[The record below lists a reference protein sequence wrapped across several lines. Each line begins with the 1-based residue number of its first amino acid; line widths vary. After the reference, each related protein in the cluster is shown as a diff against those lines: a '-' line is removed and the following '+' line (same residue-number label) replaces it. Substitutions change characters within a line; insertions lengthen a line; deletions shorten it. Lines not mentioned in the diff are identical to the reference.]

1 MSKGE
6 MDDLIQ
12 DFLLEAAEIV
22 EQLDQD
28 LVELEQRKNDLD
40 LLNKIFRAAHTLKGS
55 SSFLGFDKMINVT
68 HHAEEILNKLR
79 KGEMGVGPEIMDI
92 LLEFVDVIK
101 KILDDIK
108 NNRDTANIESV
119 VKKLK
124 LANEGKVTALSQ
136 PDSSDENKPLAS
148 PNVRDDNNG
157 ANIKK
162 AAKAV
167 EQTIRVDVSRLD
179 SLMNLVGELVLSRNR
194 IAQISS
200 ELERKFEG
208 EYLIEQ
214 LLETTSQIGLITTEL
229 QLAVMKTRM
238 VPIGKVFNKF
248 PRMIRDLAR
257 DLKKDI
263 ELIITGEDTE
273 LDKSVVE
280 EIGDPLVHMIRNAVD
295 HGIEMPD
302 VRVKKGKPAKGK
314 IYLKAYHEGNHI
326 VIEISD
332 DGQGMDPEK
341 IKNKALERKVI
352 TPDEAK
358 TMSKDEA
365 LGLIFKPGFSTAEKV
380 TDVSGRGVGMDVVRT
395 NVEKLNGIIMI
406 DSEIGKGSVFKL
418 KLPLTL
424 AIIQALLVEVSGEV
438 FAIPLV
444 SVIETVRINER
455 EIHNLEGREVL
466 KLRDSVLSLVR
477 LDEVFGLEGSF
488 SNDIYVV
495 VVALAEKRI
504 GLVVDR
510 LVGQEEIV
518 IKSLGDYLSGNM
530 GIAGATIMG
539 DGKVRLILDVS
550 GVMEMATKMPKRSR
564 KSRDIKNAV
573 TSPGNAHS
581 INALIVD
588 DSATDRKIMKR
599 LLSSSGWINCIE
611 VTNPHDAIAAVQS
624 LNIDL
629 VITDVMMPDIDGFEL
644 ARMLRERGFEKPVIA
659 VSVRGEASAGQ
670 KAKISGVSAFMT
682 KPINLQEMLNK
693 IDELVGTHK
702 N

>member
-1 MSKGE
+1 MSHGE

-12 DFLLEAAEIV
+12 DFILESSEII

-28 LVELEQRKNDLD
+28 LVELEHRKNDLD
-40 LLNKIFRAAHTLKGS
+40 LLNKIFRAAHTIKGS
-55 SSFLGFDKMINVT
+55 SSFLGFDKLSTVT

-79 KGEMGVGPEIMDI
+79 KGEMIVVPEIMDI

-108 NNRDTANIESV
+108 NGRDTVNIDQI

-124 LANEGKVTALSQ
+124 LANEGKVSVSSSQ
-136 PDSSDENKPLAS
+136 PKTSDSGKQQKSEPKEDGE
-148 PNVRDDNNG
+148 G
-157 ANIKK
+157 ANLKK
-162 AAKAV
+162 ATKAI

-194 IAQISS
+194 IVQISS

-208 EYLIEQ
+208 DYLVEQ
-214 LLETTSQIGLITTEL
+214 LIETTSQIGLITTEL

-257 DLKKDI
+257 DLKKDV

-295 HGIEMPD
+295 HGIESPEE
-302 VRVKKGKPAKGK
+302 RIKKGKSAKGK
-314 IYLKAYHEGNHI
+314 VHLAAYHEGNHI
-326 VIEISD
+326 VIEITD
-332 DGQGMDPEK
+332 DGKGMDSEK
-341 IKNKALERKVI
+341 LKKKAIEKKVI
-352 TPDEAK
+352 TPEEAK
-358 TMSKDEA
+358 SMSIDECF
-365 LGLIFKPGFSTAEKV
+365 GLIFKPGFSTAEKV
-380 TDVSGRGVGMDVVRT
+380 TGVSGRGVGMDVVKT
-395 NVEKLNGIIMI
+395 NIEKLNGIISI
-406 DSEIGKGSVFKL
+406 ESEVDKGSVFKL

-444 SVIETVRINER
+444 SVIETVRINET
-455 EIHNLEGREVL
+455 EIHNFEGREVL

-477 LDEVFGLEGSF
+477 LDDVFGLEGSF
-488 SNDIYVV
+488 SQDIYVV

-504 GLVVDR
+504 GFVVDR

-518 IKSLGDYLSGNM
+518 IKSLGDYLSGNV

-550 GVMEMATKMPKRSR
+550 GIMDIASRMPKKIK
-564 KSRDIKNAV
+564 KSKSIKSS
-573 TSPGNAHS
+573 TSTNTNM
-581 INALIVD
+581 INVLVVD
-588 DSATDRKIMKR
+588 DSSTDRKIMKR

-611 VTNPHDAIAAVQS
+611 VTNPHDAITAVQ
-624 LNIDL
+624 DL
-629 VITDVMMPDIDGFEL
+629 KVDLLITDIMMPDIDGFEL
-644 ARMLRERGFEKPVIA
+644 SRILRERGFDKPIIA
-659 VSVRGEASAGQ
+659 VSGRSEAAAGQ
-670 KAKISGVSAFMT
+670 KAKISGIDAFMT

-693 IDELVGTHK
+693 IDELVGA
-702 N
+702 NR

>member
-1 MSKGE
+1 MANNE

-12 DFLLEAAEIV
+12 DFILESSEII

-28 LVELEQRKNDLD
+28 LVELEHRKNDLE
-40 LLNKIFRAAHTLKGS
+40 LLNKIFRAAHTIKGS
-55 SSFLGFDKMINVT
+55 SSFLGFDKMSTVT

-79 KGEMGVGPEIMDI
+79 KGEMVVGPEIMDI

-101 KILDDIK
+101 KVLDDIRNGK
-108 NNRDTANIESV
+108 DTTAIDQI

-124 LANEGKVTALSQ
+124 LANEGKVSGLTNSQ
-136 PDSSDENKPLAS
+136 PSNKEVKSENLVQK
-148 PNVRDDNNG
+148 DDGDG

-162 AAKAV
+162 ATKAI

-208 EYLIEQ
+208 DYLVEQ

-263 ELIITGEDTE
+263 DLIITGEDTE

-295 HGIEMPD
+295 HGIESPEE
-302 VRVKKGKPAKGK
+302 RVKKGKPRKGRVE
-314 IYLKAYHEGNHI
+314 LSAYHEGNHI

-332 DGQGMDPEK
+332 DGRGMDPEK
-341 IKNKALERKVI
+341 LKQKAIEKKVI
-352 TPDEAK
+352 TPEEAK
-358 TMSKDEA
+358 GMSKEEA
-365 LGLIFKPGFSTAEKV
+365 FGLIFKPGFSTAEKV
-380 TDVSGRGVGMDVVRT
+380 TGVSGRGVGMDVVKT
-395 NVEKLNGIIMI
+395 NIEKLNGIISI
-406 DSEIGKGSVFKL
+406 ESELGKGSVFKL

-444 SVIETVRINER
+444 SVIETVRINEE
-455 EIHNLEGREVL
+455 EIHNFEGREVL

-477 LDEVFGLEGSF
+477 LDDVFGLEGTF
-488 SNDIYVV
+488 EQDIYVV

-518 IKSLGDYLSGNM
+518 IKSLGEYLSGNV

-539 DGKVRLILDVS
+539 DGKVRLIIDVS
-550 GVMEMATKMPKRSR
+550 GVMEIATKMPKKIKRGKKTA
-564 KSRDIKNAV
+564 KSVSSHKGDN
-573 TSPGNAHS
+573 N
-581 INALIVD
+581 INVLIVD

-599 LLSSSGWINCIE
+599 LLTSSGWINCIE
-611 VTNPHDAIAAVQS
+611 VTNPHDAISAVQDMN
-624 LNIDL
+624 LDL
-629 VITDVMMPDIDGFEL
+629 VITDVMMPDMDGFEL
-644 ARMLRERGFEKPVIA
+644 TRVLRERGFDKPVIA
-659 VSVRGEASAGQ
+659 VSARGEASAGQ

-693 IDELVGTHK
+693 VDELVTK
-702 N
+702 KV

>member
-1 MSKGE
+1 MSHNE

-12 DFLLEAAEIV
+12 DFILESSEIID
-22 EQLDQD
+22 QLDQD
-28 LVELEQRKNDLD
+28 LVELEHRKNDLD
-40 LLNKIFRAAHTLKGS
+40 LLNKIFRAAHTIKGS
-55 SSFLGFDKMINVT
+55 SSFLGFDKMSTVT
-68 HHAEEILNKLR
+68 HHAEEILNRLR
-79 KGEMGVGPEIMDI
+79 KGEMVVVPEIMDI

-101 KILDDIK
+101 RILEDIK
-108 NNRDTANIESV
+108 NGSDTVNIDQI

-124 LANEGKVTALSQ
+124 LANEGKVSVASSATAVESDKKQ
-136 PDSSDENKPLAS
+136 PKVEQKDEGE
-148 PNVRDDNNG
+148 G
-157 ANIKK
+157 AQLKK
-162 AAKAV
+162 ATKAI

-208 EYLIEQ
+208 DYLVEQ

-257 DLKKDI
+257 DLKKEVD
-263 ELIITGEDTE
+263 LIITGEDTE

-295 HGIEMPD
+295 HGIESPEE
-302 VRVKKGKPAKGK
+302 RIKKGKPAKGK
-314 IYLKAYHEGNHI
+314 VHLAAYHEGNHI
-326 VIEISD
+326 VIEITD
-332 DGQGMDPEK
+332 DGKGMDPEK
-341 IKNKALERKVI
+341 LKKKAIEKKVI
-352 TPDEAK
+352 TPEEAK
-358 TMSKDEA
+358 GMSKEEA
-365 LGLIFKPGFSTAEKV
+365 FGLIFKPGFSTAEKV
-380 TDVSGRGVGMDVVRT
+380 TGVSGRGVGMDVVKT
-395 NVEKLNGIIMI
+395 NIEKLNGIISI
-406 DSEIGKGSVFKL
+406 ESEIDKGSVFKL

-424 AIIQALLVEVSGEV
+424 AIIQALLVDVSGEV

-444 SVIETVRINER
+444 SVIETVRINEN
-455 EIHNLEGREVL
+455 EIHNFEGREVL

-477 LDEVFGLEGSF
+477 LDDVFGLEGSF
-488 SNDIYVV
+488 SQDIYVV

-518 IKSLGDYLSGNM
+518 IKSLGEYLSGNV

-550 GVMEMATKMPKRSR
+550 GVMEIATKMPKKIKKG
-564 KSRDIKNAV
+564 KSLKKPNV
-573 TSPGNAHS
+573 SSGNMV
-581 INALIVD
+581 NVLVVD
-588 DSATDRKIMKR
+588 DSSTDRKIMKR
-599 LLSSSGWINCIE
+599 LLSSSGWINCVE
-611 VTNPHDAIAAVQS
+611 VTNPHDAITATQD
-624 LNIDL
+624 LNNIDL
-629 VITDVMMPDIDGFEL
+629 LITDVMMPDIDGFEL
-644 ARMLRERGFEKPVIA
+644 ARILRERGFNKPIIA
-659 VSVRGEASAGQ
+659 VSGRGEAAAGQ
-670 KAKISGVSAFMT
+670 KAKISGINAFMT

-693 IDELVGTHK
+693 IDELIGV
-702 N
+702 NR